1 MASLTGDASLFCS
14 KTVLFMLFNFCSS
27 CGIIFVN
34 KILFQ
39 TYDFPFATFTTS
51 CHFVVTFM
59 GVIIC
64 KHLGMFQVK
73 TLSNYD
79 VLSITIF
86 FVGFVVFNNL
96 SLNYNSIGFYQLMKV
111 MTTPV
116 IAFIQHFFY
125 NVRLPFKLQ
134 LSLIPIIV
142 GVAMSTVSDV
152 RFNRYGLFWAVLGII
167 STSYYQ
173 IFVKKKQKDLEANAL
188 QILYYQAP
196 QAAAMTF
203 VLTPFLDEQLELQEL
218 TSLLASGLT
227 PGQVA
232 VSGVLFLSCILA
244 FCVNLSIF
252 LVVGATSPISY
263 NVLGH
268 AKLLVILT
276 FGIMAFGDD
285 TNSTRLCGMLMA
297 FGGIVAYTHLK
308 IKEQEAKDK
317 EITLAEHDE
326 TDEPLLVEIVN
337 KGH

>member
-1 MASLTGDASLFCS
+1 MF
-14 KTVLFMLFNFCSS
+14 FNFCSS

-39 TYDFPFATFTTS
+39 SYGFAYATFTTS
-51 CHFVVTFM
+51 CHFVITFL
-59 GVIIC
+59 GVVIC

-73 TLSNYD
+73 TLSNWD

-96 SLNYNSIGFYQLMKV
+96 SLNYNSVGFYQLMKV

-125 NVRLPFKLQ
+125 DQVLAWKLK
-134 LSLIPIIV
+134 LALIPIII
-142 GVAMSTVSDV
+142 GVAMATVSDV
-152 RFNRYGLFWAVLGII
+152 RFNRYGFFWAILGIL

-196 QAAAMTF
+196 QAATMTF
-203 VLTPFLDEQLELQEL
+203 VLTPFLDEQFDLQS
-218 TSLLASGLT
+218 TSAILASGLT
-227 PGQVA
+227 PSQLE

-276 FGIMAFGDD
+276 FGIVAFGDD
-285 TNSTRLCGMLMA
+285 TNSTRLCGMALA
-297 FGGIVAYTHLK
+297 FCGIVAYTHLK
-308 IKEQEAKDK
+308 IRDAEEQKKEK
-317 EITLAEHDE
+317 ERNKEEE

-337 KGH
+337 KGN

>member
-1 MASLTGDASLFCS
+1 
-14 KTVLFMLFNFCSS
+14 MLFNFCSS

-39 TYDFPFATFTTS
+39 TYDFPYATFTTS
-51 CHFVVTFM
+51 CHFIVTFF
-59 GVIIC
+59 GVVLC

-73 TLSNYD
+73 TLSNWD
-79 VLSITIF
+79 VLGITTF

-96 SLNYNSIGFYQLMKV
+96 SLNYNSVGFYQLMKV

-125 NVRLPFKLQ
+125 NQKLAWNLK
-134 LSLIPIIV
+134 LSLIPIII
-142 GVAMSTVSDV
+142 GVAMATVNDV
-152 RFNRYGLFWAVLGII
+152 RFNRYGLFWAVLGIL

-173 IFVKKKQKDLEANAL
+173 IFVKTKQKDLDANAL

-196 QAAAMTF
+196 QAATMTLF
-203 VLTPFLDEQLELQEL
+203 LSPFLDEHIEFQEL
-218 TSLLASGLT
+218 TSMMASGLT

-232 VSGVLFLSCILA
+232 ISGVLLLSCVLA

-268 AKLLVILT
+268 GKLLVILT
-276 FGIMAFGDD
+276 FGIIVFGDD
-285 TNSTRLCGMLMA
+285 TSWTRLCGMGTA
-297 FGGIVAYTHLK
+297 FCGIVAYTHLK
-308 IKEQEAKDK
+308 IREQEAKEMEK
-317 EITLAEHDE
+317 EMQDPEE

>member
-1 MASLTGDASLFCS
+1 
-14 KTVLFMLFNFCSS
+14 MLFNFCSS

-39 TYDFPFATFTTS
+39 AYDFPYATFTTS
-51 CHFVVTFM
+51 CHFIVTFM
-59 GVIIC
+59 GVIVC
-64 KHLGMFQVK
+64 KHLGMFSVK
-73 TLSNYD
+73 TLSNWD

-96 SLNYNSIGFYQLMKV
+96 SLNYNSVGFYQLMKV

-125 NVRLPFKLQ
+125 GQVLPLKLQ
-134 LSLIPIIV
+134 LSLIPIII
-142 GVAMSTVSDV
+142 GVAMATVSDV
-152 RFNRYGLFWAVLGII
+152 RFNRYGLFWAVLGIF

-173 IFVKKKQKDLEANAL
+173 IFVKKKQKDLDANAL

-196 QAAAMTF
+196 QAATMTLI
-203 VLTPFLDEQLELQEL
+203 LTPILDEQFNLQEL
-218 TSLLASGLT
+218 PPMLASGLS
-227 PGQVA
+227 PGQLA
-232 VSGVLFLSCILA
+232 VTGVLFLSCILA

-276 FGIMAFGDD
+276 FGIVVFGDD
-285 TNSTRLCGMLMA
+285 TNKTRLCGMFIA
-297 FGGIVAYTHLK
+297 FCGIVAYTHLK
-308 IKEQEAKDK
+308 IREQEEKDK
-317 EITLAEHDE
+317 QKEVDPEE

-337 KGH
+337 KGN